1 MSDED
6 HEHQTPIKTPKQLI
20 TVVVAAFIVPIVV
33 ITLLVNFADFAP
45 KTGAGSE
52 GMSAQATAARIAPV
66 AKVEFAQASASN
78 TSKSGEEVFKSVC
91 SVCHGQGIAG
101 APKFGDAAAWA
112 PRIQEGVNTLWD
124 HALKGFQGKSGV
136 MPPKGGNST
145 LSDVEVERGVV
156 YMANAAGAKFQD
168 PPVPA
173 AAATPTPAASAAP
186 AKPAAPV
193 APPNLVAA
201 IAAANAS
208 ASQTAQAGANT
219 DPGQKLFQGVCIA
232 CHGQGVAGAPKFGNK
247 AAWAPRIQEGLD
259 TLYQH
264 ALHGFQGKSGTMP
277 PKGGSNASDDDV
289 KAAVRYM
296 VNAAK

>member
-1 MSDED
+1 MSDEN
-6 HEHQTPIKTPKQLI
+6 HEHQSPIKTPKQLI
-20 TVVVAAFIVPIVV
+20 TVVVAAFLVPIIV
-33 ITLLVNFADFAP
+33 IMLLVNFANFAP
-45 KTGAGSE
+45 KTGAGSNE
-52 GMSAQATAARIAPV
+52 TSPADVDTRIAPV
-66 AKVEFAQASASN
+66 ARVELAQASASN
-78 TSKSGEEVFKSVC
+78 TLKSGEEVFKGVC

-101 APKFGDAAAWA
+101 APKFGDKTAWA

-145 LSDVEVERGVV
+145 LADVEVERAVV

-168 PPVPA
+168 PPTPA
-173 AAATPTPAASAAP
+173 STGAAPAASAAP
-186 AKPAAPV
+186 TKPAAPV

-208 ASQTAQAGANT
+208 ASQAGQAGANA
-219 DPGQKLFQGVCIA
+219 DPGKTLFQGVCIA
-232 CHGQGVAGAPKFGNK
+232 CHGQGVAGAPKFGDK
-247 AAWAPRIQEGLD
+247 TAWAPRIKEGLD

-264 ALHGFQGKSGTMP
+264 ALHGFHGNSGTMP